1 MCTGGSPGQRSS
13 PAAATRPSPVGEE
26 GPKPEQADQAL
37 RVATVRDH
45 LVEPGQRLLD
55 DLDALVVF
63 GVRGLVVEVGRQVDV
78 ALLRRESGRGVE
90 AREQPP
96 AAGALADLLGQLAL
110 RRLLWPLP
118 LLVELAGGKLE
129 QRLLADGLAR
139 LRHQVE
145 LLTVVRYD
153 RDSAR
158 VLDDLA
164 IGLLAVVIAE
174 AVHAHRRDLA
184 LERGLAAD
192 ALEGHALPYPALA
205 ATMPSV
211 RASVRCSAST
221 VTDSSGW

>member
-55 DLDALVVF
+55 DLDALVLF

-96 AAGALADLLGQLAL
+96 AAGALADLLG
-110 RRLLWPLP
+110 
-118 LLVELAGGKLE
+118 
-129 QRLLADGLAR
+129 
-139 LRHQVE
+139 
-145 LLTVVRYD
+145 
-153 RDSAR
+153 
-158 VLDDLA
+158 DLA
-164 IGLLAVVIAE
+164 IGLLAVVITK